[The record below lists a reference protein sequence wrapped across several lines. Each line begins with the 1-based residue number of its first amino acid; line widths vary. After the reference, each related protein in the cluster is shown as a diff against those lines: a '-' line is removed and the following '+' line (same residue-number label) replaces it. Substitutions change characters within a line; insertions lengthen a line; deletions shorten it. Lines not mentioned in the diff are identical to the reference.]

1 MEFRQIQYFLA
12 ICKYRN
18 ISHAAKAIHLS
29 QQALSKQ
36 IHELEEELGVFL
48 FIRSTK
54 GVELTRYAQKLE
66 APARQML
73 AKRDEIVQMIEDM
86 KKEEVTHLRIG
97 FIHGGFN
104 PYGVISTKS
113 IFDWE
118 QQYRPLEVDVFE
130 RLPSALEEMLE
141 QEELDLAVTID
152 GRANP
157 PLVKKLVSMEPAYI
171 LFSNQ
176 NQAMQRDPFTA
187 EDLRQ
192 QRILISQFDSWPQ
205 QAMEQIEHY
214 LGFQPDYKIYH
225 GNFDQG
231 VERVRQNEGILI
243 AGKNF
248 CLSRNM
254 KGLDARRF
262 PNEDFIF
269 YHYLAYKSGRKLA
282 KPILSI
288 LRQYEESPPKL

>member
-36 IHELEEELGVFL
+36 IHELEEELGVSL

-54 GVELTRYAQKLE
+54 GIELTRYAQKLE
-66 APARQML
+66 APARQ
-73 AKRDEIVQMIEDM
+73 
-86 KKEEVTHLRIG
+86 
-97 FIHGGFN
+97 
-104 PYGVISTKS
+104 
-113 IFDWE
+113 
-118 QQYRPLEVDVFE
+118 
-130 RLPSALEEMLE
+130 MLE

-176 NQAMQRDPFTA
+176 NQAMQRDPLTA

>member
-36 IHELEEELGVFL
+36 IHELEEELGVSL

-86 KKEEVTHLRIG
+86 KKEEVTHLLIG

-118 QQYRPLEVDVFE
+118 QQYHPLEVDVFE

-157 PLVKKLVSMEPAYI
+157 PLVKKTGFDGAGVHPVQQSEPGDAARSPYSGGSASAAH
-171 LFSNQ
+171 F
-176 NQAMQRDPFTA
+176 
-187 EDLRQ
+187 DL
-192 QRILISQFDSWPQ
+192 P
-205 QAMEQIEHY
+205 
-214 LGFQPDYKIYH
+214 
-225 GNFDQG
+225 
-231 VERVRQNEGILI
+231 V
-243 AGKNF
+243 
-248 CLSRNM
+248 
-254 KGLDARRF
+254 
-262 PNEDFIF
+262 
-269 YHYLAYKSGRKLA
+269 
-282 KPILSI
+282 
-288 LRQYEESPPKL
+288 